1 MTTNADEK
9 LNDIMWKGQQIEA
22 LLRGIQSLDNDGVAA
37 DADAMDT
44 LAGIARPIINE
55 VRNLADELHSDMQP
69 RDHDPEPGKH
79 EPVLVSIRDKQIDAG
94 GAS

>member
-22 LLRGIQSLDNDGVAA
+22 LLRGIQALLKDGINP

-44 LAGIARPIINE
+44 LAYIAQPRVNE
-55 VRNLADELHSDMQP
+55 VRNLADEL
-69 RDHDPEPGKH
+69 
-79 EPVLVSIRDKQIDAG
+79 G
-94 GAS
+94 GELRSHLTVIKGGTK

>member
-1 MTTNADEK
+1 MTTNAEDK

-22 LLRGIQSLDNDGVAA
+22 LLRGIQALLKDGINP

-44 LAGIARPIINE
+44 LAYIAQPMINE
-55 VRNLADELHSDMQP
+55 IRDLADGLGGEL
-69 RDHDPEPGKH
+69 RRR
-79 EPVLVSIRDKQIDAG
+79 PVVIKG

>member
-22 LLRGIQSLDNDGVAA
+22 LLRGIQALLKDGINP

-44 LAGIARPIINE
+44 LAGIARPMINE
-55 VRNLADELHSDMQP
+55 VRNLADGLGSELRRRP
-69 RDHDPEPGKH
+69 TVIK
-79 EPVLVSIRDKQIDAG
+79 G

>member
-1 MTTNADEK
+1 MNAEEK
-9 LNDIMWKGQQIEA
+9 LNDIVWKGQQIEA
-22 LLRGIQSLDNDGVAA
+22 LLRGIQSLDNDGI

-55 VRNLADELHSDMQP
+55 VRDLADELSSELL
-69 RDHDPEPGKH
+69 RR
-79 EPVLVSIRDKQIDAG
+79 PVVIEG

>member
-9 LNDIMWKGQQIEA
+9 LSDIMWKGQQIEA
-22 LLRGIQSLDNDGVAA
+22 LLRGIQSLDNDGVTP

-44 LAGIARPIINE
+44 LAYIAQPMINE
-55 VRNLADELHSDMQP
+55 VRNLADGLGSELRRRP
-69 RDHDPEPGKH
+69 TVIK
-79 EPVLVSIRDKQIDAG
+79 G

>member
-22 LLRGIQSLDNDGVAA
+22 LLRGIQALSNDGTTP

-44 LAGIARPIINE
+44 LAGIARPMINE
-55 VRNLADELHSDMQP
+55 IRNLADGLGSELRRRP
-69 RDHDPEPGKH
+69 TVIK
-79 EPVLVSIRDKQIDAG
+79 G

>member
-22 LLRGIQSLDNDGVAA
+22 LLRGIQALNNNGTTP

-44 LAGIARPIINE
+44 LAYIAQPMVNE
-55 VRNLADELHSDMQP
+55 VRNLADGLGSELRSHLTVIK
-69 RDHDPEPGKH
+69 G
-79 EPVLVSIRDKQIDAG
+79 DAK
-94 GAS
+94 

>member
-1 MTTNADEK
+1 MNAEEK
-9 LNDIMWKGQQIEA
+9 LNDIVWKGQQIEA
-22 LLRGIQSLDNDGVAA
+22 LLRGIQSLDNDGIDA

-55 VRNLADELHSDMQP
+55 VRDLADELSSELL
-69 RDHDPEPGKH
+69 RR
-79 EPVLVSIRDKQIDAG
+79 PVVIEG

>member
-1 MTTNADEK
+1 MNADEK

-22 LLRGIQSLDNDGVAA
+22 LLRGIQALVKDGVDA
-37 DADAMDT
+37 DPDAMDT

-55 VRNLADELHSDMQP
+55 VRDLADGLSSKLL
-69 RDHDPEPGKH
+69 RR
-79 EPVLVSIRDKQIDAG
+79 PVVIKG

>member
-22 LLRGIQSLDNDGVAA
+22 LLHGIQSLDNDGVDA

-55 VRNLADELHSDMQP
+55 VRNLADGLGSELRRRP
-69 RDHDPEPGKH
+69 TVIK
-79 EPVLVSIRDKQIDAG
+79 G
-94 GAS
+94 GAR

>member
-1 MTTNADEK
+1 MTTNAEEK

-22 LLRGIQSLDNDGVAA
+22 LLRGIQSLNNDGTTP

-44 LAGIARPIINE
+44 LAYIAQPMINE
-55 VRNLADELHSDMQP
+55 VRNLADGLGSELRRRP
-69 RDHDPEPGKH
+69 TVIK
-79 EPVLVSIRDKQIDAG
+79 G

>member
-1 MTTNADEK
+1 MTTNADET

-22 LLRGIQSLDNDGVAA
+22 LLRGIQALTHEGTNP

-44 LAGIARPIINE
+44 LAGIAQPMINE
-55 VRNLADELHSDMQP
+55 IRDLADGLGGEL
-69 RDHDPEPGKH
+69 RRR
-79 EPVLVSIRDKQIDAG
+79 PVVIKG

>member
-22 LLRGIQSLDNDGVAA
+22 LLRGIQSLVKDGIDP

-44 LAGIARPIINE
+44 LAYIAQPMINE
-55 VRNLADELHSDMQP
+55 IRNLADELGGELRRRP
-69 RDHDPEPGKH
+69 TVIK
-79 EPVLVSIRDKQIDAG
+79 G

>member
-22 LLRGIQSLDNDGVAA
+22 LLRGIQALNNDGTTP

-44 LAGIARPIINE
+44 LAYIAQPMINE
-55 VRNLADELHSDMQP
+55 VRNLADGLGSELRRRP
-69 RDHDPEPGKH
+69 TVIK
-79 EPVLVSIRDKQIDAG
+79 G